1 MYRTPIFIQAGLGKN
16 AQPLNELLSRWELY
30 GKTLEQLTQGNQTK
44 IIVFLPKSSEVLN
57 LNHLRNLEIRFF
69 SDSLIGRLRLV
80 IHLSKYIN
88 RLANRKVTLVAG
100 DLYISP
106 ILSNLAKFLCDGSV
120 KLQVQ
125 FHGASYNKRGN
136 GFSSLLRYF
145 LVRLAIHLSDSIRIV
160 SPFQQNDIHR
170 LSSRINNEFVIAPI
184 PLSINKISIQ
194 RIPHLGLEILVLG
207 RLHPERGIN
216 KLVELIDLLVH
227 EETDCTINVVGEGQ
241 QADLLT
247 TYIDNPNVFT
257 KVVLHGLK
265 NEMEVKDYLAKSD
278 ILISF
283 AEEEGYGLALR
294 EAILSGVHVI
304 ARRNL
309 GTEEVLAAFP
319 GRIELF
325 ESVSE
330 AIELI
335 TNFEPRIVDD
345 DALTELRLIQERSNS
360 KVVQDLVS
368 SWILN

>member
-30 GKTLEQLTQGNQTK
+30 GKTLEQLTLGNQTK
-44 IIVFLPKSSEVLN
+44 IVVFLPKSSEALN
-57 LNHLRNLEIRFF
+57 LNHLRNLEICFF

-80 IHLSKYIN
+80 IHLCKYIN
-88 RLANRKVTLVAG
+88 KLANRNVTLVAG

-106 ILSNLAKFLCDGSV
+106 ILSNLAKFLCGGSV

-125 FHGASYNKRGN
+125 FHGASYNRGN
-136 GFSSLLRYF
+136 GFSSLVRYF
-145 LVRLAIHLSDSIRIV
+145 LVRFAIHLSDSIRIV
-160 SPFQQNDIHR
+160 SPFQQNEIYR
-170 LSSRINNEFVIAPI
+170 LSSRINNDFVIAPI

-227 EETDCTINVVGEGQ
+227 EKKDCTINIVGEGQ

-247 TYIDNPNVFT
+247 TYIENPNVFT

-265 NEMEVKDYLAKSD
+265 NEIEVKDYLAKSD

-283 AEEEGYGLALR
+283 AEQEGYGLALR

-335 TNFEPRIVDD
+335 TNFEPRIIDD
-345 DALTELRLIQERSNS
+345 DALTELRLIQERSNL

-368 SWILN
+368 SWI